1 MRVPV
6 LFSRVLIETR
16 YPESD
21 IGRHNATNECE
32 ARVDGQSS
40 KALFQKLVD
49 IRDAS
54 EGDFTTGGGRPALRW
69 RHTNKDAVAPEAVIN
84 LVHSAGQFFRFTA
97 RRRFD
102 VCCARE

>member
-1 MRVPV
+1 MPV
-6 LFSRVLIETR
+6 LFSRVLIATR

-21 IGRHNATNECE
+21 IGASYAITNAKLLWTGNL
-32 ARVDGQSS
+32 S

-49 IRDAS
+49 IRDAN
-54 EGDFTTGGGRPALRW
+54 EGDFTTGDGRPALRW